1 MWWRLAAFTAPLR
14 YVARRTLRRIAE
26 LQVHH
31 AALWEIDSGLQGWLA
46 VVPLNWM
53 ML

>member
-26 LQVHH
+26 LQVFD
-31 AALWEIDSGLQGWLA
+31 AAVRKIDAGLQGWLA
-46 VVPLNWM
+46 VVPLDWM